1 MTSAY
6 EIAYICT
13 YWHTH
18 TYVYALTLMMIISY
32 SLLIFP
38 SANNLIYWYN
48 YCLETTE
55 MLMCLAFPFIDIS
68 TKLIDNELCHSTERL
83 QKKKKTNNNT
93 RSTLKERG
101 STPRYRCRRWR
112 CLSVCSHCFHVCECY
127 SVATH
132 NDSHTQNLVQLA
144 FSFLPVRRVHLQ
156 VSGASSSSNSKP
168 G

>member
-1 MTSAY
+1 
-6 EIAYICT
+6 
-13 YWHTH
+13 
-18 TYVYALTLMMIISY
+18 
-32 SLLIFP
+32 
-38 SANNLIYWYN
+38 
-48 YCLETTE
+48 

-83 QKKKKTNNNT
+83 KKKTNNNT

-168 G
+168 GKTYNRYVTAACHCWNIEAIKLYFETIPHLPHTI

>member
-1 MTSAY
+1 
-6 EIAYICT
+6 
-13 YWHTH
+13 
-18 TYVYALTLMMIISY
+18 
-32 SLLIFP
+32 
-38 SANNLIYWYN
+38 
-48 YCLETTE
+48 

-83 QKKKKTNNNT
+83 KKKNKQQHAIHTQ
-93 RSTLKERG
+93 RERG

-156 VSGASSSSNSKP
+156 VSSASSSSNSKP
-168 G
+168 GKTYNRYVTAACHCWNIEAIKLYFETIPHLPHTI